1 MKRNERTKRSLIV
14 NCLAGVL
21 TAVITFF
28 FMALGQT
35 GGTWLVA
42 VPLTVLAATVGASVL
57 RYRTRSKQP
66 QRG

>member
-1 MKRNERTKRSLIV
+1 MKRNERTKRSLMV

-21 TAVITFF
+21 AAAITFF

-42 VPLTVLAATVGASVL
+42 VPLTVLAATILASTL
-57 RYRTRSKQP
+57 RHRARPRQ
-66 QRG
+66 Q